1 MAVGLGECTLT
12 HVAEQG
18 IAMTLFKQLLIAICL
33 FMIVAFGGGF
43 MVSLESSRSQYV
55 NQLRSHAQDA
65 ATALA
70 LSLTP
75 SIDDPA
81 MVELMVSSIFDS
93 GYYARIRVVNATT
106 GNVIVERNAVP
117 ASTAPDWFTR
127 LIALE
132 PAGASAI
139 VSRGWQP
146 AARVE
151 VVSHPMFAIGKL
163 WQGALGSLGW
173 LLLCGV
179 ISFLLGAWLLRR
191 QLKPLDYMVEQSE
204 AIGRRQFL
212 SLQELPA
219 TPELRRVVQAMNQM
233 VEKLKALFQEHAEHT
248 EKLRI
253 ESYEDSLT
261 GLANRRYFDMRVNE
275 HVSQVEDARSG
286 YLLVMRVNDLAGLNE
301 RMGGKKAD
309 ALLVA
314 ISDVLVRQCFNH
326 AEARHLISRIR
337 GGEFAVLAPGLVKD
351 EALQLA
357 HELETALNS
366 LRGTV
371 SPDVSP
377 PAFIGLAPYTPG
389 DSSQTLLGLA
399 DQALSQAQ
407 TQTDRIWYC
416 IEHSAVDTLEDD
428 HHAWYELLDQALTER
443 RFQLFFQPVM
453 DAVDTTHI
461 LHFKVLSRVI
471 DEDSNTLPAGR
482 FLPWI
487 ERFGWSTRHDL
498 LMLETVFEQL
508 PRHDQTLALNLSAAS
523 VSDPGARREV
533 LDLLRRHAHLSSRL
547 ILEIGEEQVPDQRTL
562 EDLTH
567 RLKDLGYSLALQ
579 HFGGRFS
586 MIGNLSS
593 LGLAYLKIEG
603 SYIRAIDRE
612 GHKRLFIEAIQRA
625 AHSIDL
631 PLIAE
636 RVETEGEFLVLRK
649 MGIQGVQGQLFG
661 DPAPWE

>member
-1 MAVGLGECTLT
+1 
-12 HVAEQG
+12 
-18 IAMTLFKQLLIAICL
+18 MTLFKQLLLAICV
-33 FMIVAFGGGF
+33 FMLVAFSGGF
-43 MVSLESSRSQYV
+43 MVSLESSRDQYV

-75 SIDDPA
+75 SVDDPT
-81 MVELMVSSIFDS
+81 MMDLMVSSIFDS
-93 GYYARIRVVNATT
+93 GYYARIRVVNPAT
-106 GNVIVERNAVP
+106 GKILVERSAVP
-117 ASTAPDWFTR
+117 AATAPDWFIE
-127 LIALE
+127 LIALQ

-139 VSRGWQP
+139 VSRGWRP

-163 WQGALGSLGW
+163 WQSALGNLGW

-179 ISFLLGAWLLRR
+179 VSFLLGAWLLRR
-191 QLKPLDYMVEQSE
+191 QLRPLDYLVEQSQ
-204 AIGRRQFL
+204 AIGRREFL
-212 SLQELPA
+212 SVPQLPM

-233 VEKLKALFQEHAEHT
+233 VDKLKALFLEQAERT
-248 EKLRI
+248 EKLRM

-261 GLANRRYFDMRVNE
+261 GLANRRYFDMRLHA

-286 YLLVMRVNDLAGLNE
+286 YLLLMRVNDLTGLNE
-301 RMGGKKAD
+301 RLGSQKAD

-314 ISDVLVRQCFNH
+314 VSDVLVRQCFNH
-326 AEARHLISRIR
+326 AEARQLISRIR
-337 GGEFAVLAPGLVKD
+337 GGEFAVLAPGLVKE

-357 HELETALNS
+357 YELETALCS
-366 LRGTV
+366 LAGTGA
-371 SPDVSP
+371 SDVSP
-377 PAFIGLAPYTPG
+377 AAYIGLAPYSPG
-389 DSSQTLLGLA
+389 DSAQTLLGLG
-399 DQALSQAQ
+399 DQALSQAE
-407 TQTDRIWYC
+407 TQTDCIWYC
-416 IEHSAVDTLEDD
+416 IEHSAVESLEDD

-453 DAVDTTHI
+453 DARDVSRV

-471 DEDSNTLPAGR
+471 DDESQTLPAGR

-487 ERFGWSTRHDL
+487 ERFGWSARHDRV
-498 LMLETVFEQL
+498 MLETVFDQL
-508 PRHDQTLALNLSAAS
+508 PRHDQKLALNLSAATL
-523 VSDPGARREV
+523 SDAGALNEV
-533 LDLLRRHAHLSSRL
+533 MDLLKRHAHLAPRL
-547 ILEIGEEQVPDQRTL
+547 ILEIGEEQVPDQQAL
-562 EDLTH
+562 EALTR

-593 LGLAYLKIEG
+593 LGLAYLKIDG
-603 SYIRAIDRE
+603 SYIRAIDQER
-612 GHKRLFIEAIQRA
+612 HKRLFIEAIQRA

-636 RVETEGEFLVLRK
+636 RVETEGEFVVLRE

>member
-1 MAVGLGECTLT
+1 
-12 HVAEQG
+12 
-18 IAMTLFKQLLIAICL
+18 MTLFKQLLIAICL
-33 FMIVAFGGGF
+33 FMLVAFSGGF
-43 MVSLESSRSQYV
+43 MVSLESSRNQYV

-75 SIDDPA
+75 SVDDPT
-81 MVELMVSSIFDS
+81 MMELMVSSIFDS
-93 GYYARIRVVNATT
+93 GYYARIRVVNPAT
-106 GNVIVERNAVP
+106 GKVLVERSAMP
-117 ASTAPDWFTR
+117 AATAPDWFIK

-139 VSRGWQP
+139 ISRGWRP

-163 WQGALGSLGW
+163 WQGALGNLGW
-173 LLLCGV
+173 LVLCGA

-191 QLKPLDYMVEQSE
+191 QLRPLDYMVEQSQ
-204 AIGRRQFL
+204 AIGRREFL
-212 SLQELPA
+212 SLQDLPA

-233 VEKLKALFQEHAEHT
+233 VDKLKALFHEHAERT

-261 GLANRRYFDMRVNE
+261 GLANRRYFDMRLDQ

-286 YLLVMRVNDLAGLNE
+286 YLLLMRVNDLTGLNE
-301 RMGGKKAD
+301 RLGGKKAD

-314 ISDVLVRQCFNH
+314 VSDVLVRQCFNH

-337 GGEFAVLAPGLVKD
+337 GGEFAVLAPGLVKE

-357 HELETALNS
+357 RELETALKS
-366 LRGTV
+366 LRGTGA
-371 SPDVSP
+371 SDVSP
-377 PAFIGLAPYTPG
+377 AAYIGLAPYTPG
-389 DSSQTLLGLA
+389 DSAQTLMGLA
-399 DQALSQAQ
+399 DQAISQAE
-407 TQTDRIWYC
+407 TQTGQIWHC
-416 IEHSAVDTLEDD
+416 IEHGAVNSLEDD

-453 DAVDTTHI
+453 DARDESRV

-471 DEDSNTLPAGR
+471 DEESQTLPAGR

-487 ERFGWSTRHDL
+487 ERFGWSARHDL

-508 PRHDQTLALNLSAAS
+508 PRHDQMLALNLSAATL
-523 VSDPGARREV
+523 SDPGALNEVMEV
-533 LDLLRRHAHLSSRL
+533 LKRNGHLAHRL
-547 ILEIGEEQVPDQRTL
+547 ILEIGEEQVPDQQEL
-562 EDLTH
+562 EDLTR

-603 SYIRAIDRE
+603 SYIRAIDQQR
-612 GHKRLFIEAIQRA
+612 HKRLFIEAIQRA

-636 RVETEGEFLVLRK
+636 RVETQGEFVVLRE
-649 MGIQGVQGQLFG
+649 MGIAGVQGQLFG